1 MAIRSTSGAINNLV
15 QSQIASLSTQMA
27 DAQEQALTGQRI
39 NAPSDDASAI
49 GTVYRLREQ
58 VADQDVYMTN
68 ATNAQT
74 YLGSAE
80 QAMSTASDIMSRLRE
95 LATQMASET
104 YSDEDR
110 AAAAE
115 EVEQLQSQLVDV
127 ANSNVGGRYIF
138 SGTTYDQAAYD
149 DSGTYQGSDGEPSTQ
164 VGDSTWAQT
173 GFAGSE
179 IFDDAFAAIDEL
191 LTALNSDDS
200 DGITAALGS
209 LEDADA
215 TITSAWSSVGYEM
228 NMIDDAM
235 TSAEA
240 VATQLSESLSA
251 LVDVDLA
258 AAYTRLAELQTSYEA
273 TLQISSQ
280 TLSTS
285 LFDYLR

>member
-1 MAIRSTSGAINNLV
+1 MSVRSTSGSITSLV
-15 QSQIASLSTQMA
+15 QSQIAQLNTQMA
-27 DAQEQALTGQRI
+27 EAQEQALTGQRI

-58 VADQDVYMTN
+58 VADQDVYITN
-68 ATNAQT
+68 ATNAST

-80 QAMSTASDIMSRLRE
+80 QAMSTANDIMSRLRE
-95 LATQMASET
+95 LATQMASDT
-104 YSDEDR
+104 YSAEDR

-115 EVEQLQSQLVDV
+115 EVQSLQDQLVDI
-127 ANSNVGGRYIF
+127 ANTNVGGRYIF
-138 SGTTYDQAAYD
+138 SGTTYDQPAYD
-149 DSGTYQGSDGEPSTQ
+149 DSGTYQGGDAEPSTQ

-173 GFAGSE
+173 GFVGSE
-179 IFDDAFAAIDEL
+179 IFDEAFAAIDEF
-191 LTALNSDDS
+191 LTALDSDDTDAIQAS
-200 DGITAALGS
+200 LGS
-209 LEDADA
+209 LGDADS

-240 VATQLSESLSA
+240 VATQLSESLA
-251 LVDVDLA
+251 GLVEVDLA

>member
-74 YLGSAE
+74 FLGSAE